1 MSKKVSKIVITG
13 GPCAGK
19 TTGMSKIEN
28 AFTKRGYKVVFVPE
42 VSTDLINSGVQPWS
56 FTRDEFQ
63 IAVAK
68 YQLVKEKLYEDTV
81 KNSNFEKVL
90 LVCDR
95 GFIDIKAFTRPELY
109 KEIIKETGLSEI
121 ELRDSYDAVFHML
134 TAAKGAEEFYT
145 LENNA
150 ARTETA
156 EQARQA
162 DDILIQAWAGH
173 PHFRIIDNST
183 GFEEKMNRLI
193 SEIALS
199 LGEPKPF
206 EAKKKYLIEYPDL
219 SLLEKLE
226 NVERVEL
233 DQTYLKAD
241 NNEKIQI
248 RKRGLGDD
256 CIYYQ
261 TRVRIQNGQLLQ
273 VEKRLTKAEY
283 EEKLTQADPTRKQL
297 HRTRYCIID
306 NNQYMEIDI
315 YPFWNDKAILNIDVL
330 DVNSNVYIPD
340 YVKVVEDITNN
351 PQYFNSEL
359 SKLS

>member
-1 MSKKVSKIVITG
+1 MPKKVSKIVITG

-19 TTGMSKIEN
+19 TTGMNKIES
-28 AFTKRGYKVVFVPE
+28 AFTKRGYKVVFIPE
-42 VSTDLINSGVQPWS
+42 TATDLINSGVQPWS

-63 IAVAK
+63 VALTK
-68 YQLVKEKLYEDTV
+68 YQLIKEKLYEETA
-81 KNSNFEKVL
+81 KKSNFDKIL

-95 GFIDIKAFTRPELY
+95 GVIDGKAFTKPELY
-109 KEIIKETGLSEI
+109 KKIIQDTGFSEI

-156 EQARQA
+156 EQAREA
-162 DDILIQAWAGH
+162 DDKLIQAWAGH

-193 SEIALS
+193 AEIALS

-226 NVERVEL
+226 NVEKVEL

-241 NNEKIQI
+241 NDEKIQI

-273 VEKRLTKAEY
+273 VEKRLSKSEY
-283 EEKLTQADPTRKQL
+283 EDKLTHADPTRKKL
-297 HRTRYCIID
+297 HRTRYCIVD

-330 DVNSNVYIPD
+330 DVNSSVYIPD

-359 SKLS
+359 SKL